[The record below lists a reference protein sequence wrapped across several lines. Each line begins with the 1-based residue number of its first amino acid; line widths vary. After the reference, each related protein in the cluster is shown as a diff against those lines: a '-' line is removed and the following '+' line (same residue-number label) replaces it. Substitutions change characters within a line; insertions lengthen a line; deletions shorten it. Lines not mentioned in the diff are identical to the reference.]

1 MAESGTQVRS
11 HEAPSI
17 AQRIAAGDR
26 AAESEFVA
34 QYRDGV
40 RTLVRRH
47 CRPNEP
53 MVDDLVQDV
62 LHRVLQQLR
71 AGELRDAA
79 ALPGYVRQAVVFT
92 TTAEYRKRARRG
104 EDQTA
109 PPDTLA
115 DADDPERRAT
125 RDELTR
131 RVRALLG
138 ELTVARD
145 RELLRRFYIDEQ
157 DKDEVCAALA
167 IDESHF
173 HRVLFRA
180 RQRLRDLLVAAGVR

>member
-1 MAESGTQVRS
+1 MAETGTHSRS
-11 HEAPSI
+11 DDAPLL
-17 AQRIAAGDR
+17 AERIARGDR
-26 AAESEFVA
+26 AAEAAFVT

-40 RTLVRRH
+40 RALVRRH

-104 EDQTA
+104 EDHQV
-109 PPDTLA
+109 PLDTIA
-115 DADDPERRAT
+115 DGDDPERRAT

-131 RVRALLG
+131 RVRTLLG

-157 DKDEVCAALA
+157 DKDEVCTALA

-180 RQRLRDLLVAAGVR
+180 RQRLRDLLVAAGVT